1 MYRVEA
7 SPVSNKLMAYWMRQ
21 EIKGPEREEFWE
33 RVTAEDFTLGS

>member
-7 SPVSNKLMAYWMRQ
+7 SPVSKHLIIQYLRQ